1 MTQMHVY
8 CLQGA
13 RKKSVIGFMNNYDH
27 VAKTIIFLKIDWY
40 FYLKVCRI
48 FFIGGIAITMLLH
61 AQAYAQNSTQTN
73 STKIHPKTA
82 IPGKVVVES
91 GSPSNL
97 SMPPQLIL
105 PPASSGVPAFTNFSS
120 NPNGF
125 KNLDQDIDLIRLYQE
140 AAFNDP
146 VLNSAR
152 FNYAANKEF
161 YWQGLS
167 SLLPQVAATPSATR
181 YFQRATNNTALTSF
195 PGNARIFDQKSYTV
209 TLTQPVFNAAA
220 LEVFKQ
226 GDLNT
231 KISDLQLLQAQ
242 QDLVIRVSQAYFDV
256 LTAQDN
262 VELFKNKKELIQQQL
277 QAAKSKFEVGS
288 ATIVDANDA
297 QARYDL
303 ANAQEIAA
311 QAELVVKRGILEQ
324 LTGHPVPR
332 LKPLI
337 KEAKITGVVVDPRA
351 KNTGSNALAIA
362 DSVSPKLPAGQELD
376 DWIRQAES
384 ANYQVLASQLSVDIA
399 QSTYRGA
406 LAANYPT
413 LNFVGSTGYNTS
425 NGSPT
430 SFTASQTNI
439 YNNTIALQMNIPI
452 FSGGFNNSV
461 IRQNAALLDKA
472 KSDYDNVRRTAAQA
486 TRQAFTGFY
495 GGLATVKAYEAAERS
510 SASALESSKLGFDVG
525 TLINIDVLIAL
536 DTLFTTRAAL
546 YKARYDTIL
555 NALKLKAQAAA
566 LSEQDLLAVN
576 ALLK

>member
-1 MTQMHVY
+1 
-8 CLQGA
+8 
-13 RKKSVIGFMNNYDH
+13 MNNYDR

-181 YFQRATNNTALTSF
+181 YFQRAANNTALTSF

-351 KNTGSNALAIA
+351 KNNGNNAVAIA